1 MGPSG
6 CLNIHTA
13 PGGRR
18 PAAVCSSSRANW
30 SVVRLSLCKLWVI
43 TLLHGSGYAQVN
55 IAVKKKKGSRVL
67 KKIHLFSFKKFR
79 VKKKKFRVIES
90 KK

>member
-1 MGPSG
+1 MQTVGDHP
-6 CLNIHTA
+6 TA
-13 PGGRR
+13 WFWL
-18 PAAVCSSSRANW
+18 CSSKHC
-30 SVVRLSLCKLWVI
+30 CK
-43 TLLHGSGYAQVN
+43 
-55 IAVKKKKGSRVL
+55 KKKKGSRVL